1 MYILIISVI
10 TITALLF
17 VWGVAECLEFYSR
30 TLRDVLKN
38 AFGYVFGGI
47 IYLTITFSIMI
58 PLMRN
63 DDRRDAVKTEQRRD
77 ELVELYQQLSMIDD
91 GHGTADKAKAEV
103 MALIESVERTI
114 VKEQTHKQ
122 GKWVGLFKSNKWLEI
137 STGQTILIEGEMK
150 WKHLRNMIR

>member
-1 MYILIISVI
+1 MYILLIAAGIV
-10 TITALLF
+10 LLSLF
-17 VWGVAECLEFYSR
+17 TWGVAECLEFYNR
-30 TLRDVLKN
+30 TLRDALKN

-47 IYLTITFSIMI
+47 IYLIITFSIMI

-77 ELVELYQQLSMIDD
+77 ELVELYQQLSTVDG

-137 STGQTILIEGEMK
+137 STDQTILNEVEMK
-150 WKHLRNMIR
+150 

>member
-17 VWGVAECLEFYSR
+17 VWGVAECLEVYNR
-30 TLRDVLKN
+30 NLRDVLKN

-77 ELVELYQQLSMIDD
+77 ELVELYQKLSMVDD
-91 GHGTADKAKAEV
+91 GHGSSDNAKKEV
-103 MALIESVERTI
+103 MAIILSTERAI
-114 VKEQTHKQ
+114 KREQTHKQ
-122 GKWVGLFKSNKWLEI
+122 GKWVGLFKSSKWLEI
-137 STGQTILIEGEMK
+137 STDQTIPIKGEAK
-150 WKHLRNMIR
+150 